1 MARLCALHTYHW
13 FHKALSPF
21 IGGIRL
27 AVVYDVPATAF
38 VVKAGQKLK
47 ESGKVQAPEWAADV
61 KTGTHRQYP
70 PTQQDWWYTRCASI
84 LRRIYIDGPVGV
96 QRLRSLYG
104 GKKNRGV
111 KPDRH
116 ERAAAHHKRRAP
128 AAREGRVRQGR
139 QGRQGRDPPGHGV
152 PGQDRDRDVRSGRPP
167 GSMPRRKRRRK
178 AFRCAG
184 LYP

>member
-1 MARLCALHTYHW
+1 
-13 FHKALSPF
+13 
-21 IGGIRL
+21 L

-61 KTGTHRQYP
+61 KTGTHRQYTP
-70 PTQQDWWYTRCASI
+70 IQQDWWYTRCASI

-116 ERAAAHHKRRAP
+116 ERGSGSIIRDALQQLEKAGFVKSIKGGRVVTPQGMAFLDRVATEMSATAP
-128 AAREGRVRQGR
+128 AEKQAAPEAQT
-139 QGRQGRDPPGHGV
+139 
-152 PGQDRDRDVRSGRPP
+152 
-167 GSMPRRKRRRK
+167 
-178 AFRCAG
+178 
-184 LYP
+184 